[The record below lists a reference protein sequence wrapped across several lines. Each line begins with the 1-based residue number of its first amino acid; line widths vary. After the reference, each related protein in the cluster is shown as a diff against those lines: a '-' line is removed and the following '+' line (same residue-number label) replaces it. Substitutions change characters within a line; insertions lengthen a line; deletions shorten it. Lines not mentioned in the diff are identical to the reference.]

1 MRKLLVRLLLASVMT
16 PGVSYGLPG
25 HPQGRMPD
33 TLPVNVQ
40 AEVVSVTPLPP
51 GAIQVKRSRVLTP
64 RINGLTERQR
74 TTLREVALTT
84 DDLQLAVD
92 ERNGT
97 PFFLVGTFPV
107 RPRHSGRFPLAAD
120 VIARLPRS
128 SQRHLGTVE
137 TFLADSRDLFQLD
150 DPVRELRLIDYRQDS
165 VGFVHLKFQQVYQG
179 IPVWGSQLI
188 VHLRGE
194 NEIYAVTGRY
204 EPTPRSVRSVES
216 QVSSADALDRALQDL
231 ARRRPIQSF
240 TPEVARLLGYPGPS
254 VEKIIFPD
262 RQTGRPHLA
271 WMITIRPNLRDHWR
285 YFVDALSGEILFRYN
300 ATAFDGPATAQ
311 ATDLNGQ
318 AQTINVYQIGATY
331 YLIDAS
337 RPMFNPQQSQLPSN
351 PVGAIWTIDA
361 RNQDLKRET
370 RLFQVTSPNNTWT
383 DRTSVSAHFNGGV
396 VFEYFRSTH
405 GRNAIDDKGSTI
417 VSVIHV
423 TENNQ
428 PMDNAYWNGRVMAY
442 GDGDRAF
449 KPLAGGLDVAAHEM
463 THGVTDYTANLVYL
477 SQSGALNESMSDVFG
492 VMVDRDDLKLG
503 EDVAK
508 TEVFV
513 TGAMRDLEN
522 PNQGLQPG
530 QHGWQPAHMS
540 EYVRLPED
548 EDNDN
553 GGVHVNSGIPNRAAA
568 LIIRALGREKAERIY
583 YRALA
588 TYLTSR
594 AQFSDGRLAVA
605 QAARDLFGQQSAEVT
620 AVNQAFDAV
629 GISDQMTP
637 PPPPPPMASGAQFIA
652 YVRQDYTIGLISPD
666 GSMNIATDSSDVRH
680 SFDGRDIARLSV
692 PLNGRTVWFTADDG
706 RIHFLD
712 LSTMNAIEEFYIEG
726 GIRRTGDI
734 VNVAVRPD
742 TTFSPTT
749 RSLSGAIAVTIGT
762 ALAPDP
768 NVYVYDFTART
779 LTQIRLRVPTTGQGV
794 DNETIAYADVLDW
807 FADGKVLIYDAFNQV
822 QQASG
827 PPLQYWSFNLLR
839 LETRDNLPALPP
851 QPQGISVG
859 NPQFASTTPLVVAY
873 NEVDDRTGTI
883 RLKVIDYSKS
893 QIITLVDP
901 RQTNFGAW
909 RPTFSPDDR
918 KIAFVNITN
927 INVTPLFGQLLV
939 GDLMTGNVVGLPVLA
954 ANPEWFARSP

>member
-1 MRKLLVRLLLASVMT
+1 MRRLLVKFLLALLIT
-16 PGVSYGLPG
+16 PSMSFGLS
-25 HPQGRMPD
+25 GRPHGRKPEM
-33 TLPVNVQ
+33 LPMNLQ
-40 AEVVSVTPLPP
+40 AEVVSVTPLSP
-51 GAIQVKRSRVLTP
+51 GGIQVKPSNVLTP
-64 RINGLTERQR
+64 RVNGMTERQR
-74 TTLREVALTT
+74 ATLREMALTT

-92 ERNGT
+92 ERKGT

-107 RPRHSGRFPLAAD
+107 RPRYPGRFPLAAD
-120 VIARLPRS
+120 IIARLPRS
-128 SQRHLGTVE
+128 SQRHLGMAE
-137 TFLADSRDLFQLD
+137 TFLVDSRDLFQLD
-150 DPVRELRLIDYRQDS
+150 DPARELRLTEYRMDS
-165 VGFVHLKFQQVYQG
+165 LGFIHLKFQQVYQG

-188 VHLRGE
+188 VHLSGDD
-194 NEIYAVTGRY
+194 EIYAVTGRY

-216 QVSSADALDRALQDL
+216 KVSSADALDRALQDL
-231 ARRRPIQSF
+231 ARRGPIHSF
-240 TPEVARLLGYPGPS
+240 TPDMARLLGYPGPS
-254 VEKIIFPD
+254 VEKVIFPD
-262 RQTGRPHLA
+262 RRTGRPHLA
-271 WMITIRPNLRDHWR
+271 WMVTIRPNLRDRWH
-285 YFVDALSGEILFRYN
+285 YFVDALTGEILFRYN
-300 ATAFDGPATAQ
+300 ATAFEGPATAR

-318 AQTINVYQIGATY
+318 TQTINVYQVGTTY

-370 RLFQVTSPNNTWT
+370 RLVQVTSPNNTWT
-383 DRTSVSAHFNGGV
+383 DRASVSAHFSGGV

-417 VSVIHV
+417 ISVIHV
-423 TENNQ
+423 TEDNR
-428 PMDNAYWNGRVMAY
+428 PMDNAFWNGRVMAY
-442 GDGDRAF
+442 GDGDRLF
-449 KPLAGGLDVAAHEM
+449 KPLAGGLDIAAHEM
-463 THGVTDYTANLVYL
+463 VHGVTEHTANLVYL

-492 VMVDRDDLKLG
+492 VLVDRDDLKLG
-503 EDVAK
+503 EDVVK
-508 TEVFV
+508 TEVFI

-530 QHGWQPAHMS
+530 QPGWQPASMS
-540 EYVRLPED
+540 EYVQLPED

-568 LIIRALGREKAERIY
+568 LIISALGREKAERIY
-583 YRALA
+583 YRALT

-594 AQFSDGRLAVA
+594 AQFSDARLAVA
-605 QAARDLFGQQSAEVT
+605 QAARDLFGQQSPEVT
-620 AVNQAFDAV
+620 AVQQAFDTV
-629 GISDQMTP
+629 GIGNQMTP
-637 PPPPPPMASGAQFIA
+637 PPPPPPMASGTQFIA
-652 YVRQDYTIGLISPD
+652 FVQQDYSIGLISPD
-666 GSMNIATDSSDVRH
+666 GSMRIATGSSEVRH
-680 SFDGRDIARLSV
+680 SPDGGDIAKLSV
-692 PLNGRTVWFTADDG
+692 PLNGRTIWFTGDDG
-706 RIHFLD
+706 QIHFLD
-712 LSTMNAIEEFYIEG
+712 LSTMNAIKEFYIEG
-726 GIRRTGDI
+726 GIQRTGDI

-749 RSLSGAIAVTIGT
+749 QSLSGAVAITIGT
-762 ALAPDP
+762 AQAPDP

-859 NPQFASTTPLVVAY
+859 NPQFASTTSLVVAY

-901 RQTNFGAW
+901 GQTNFGAW

-918 KIAFVNITN
+918 KIAFVDISD
-927 INVTPLFGQLLV
+927 INDTPLFGQLLV
-939 GDLMTGNVVGLPVLA
+939 GDLVTGNVMGLAVFA

>member
-1 MRKLLVRLLLASVMT
+1 MRKLLVQVLLALLVA
-16 PGVSYGLPG
+16 PGTSFGLSG
-25 HPQGRMPD
+25 HSQGRMPS
-33 TLPVNVQ
+33 TFPVNVQ
-40 AEVVSVTPLPP
+40 AEVVGVTPLSP
-51 GAIQVKRSRVLTP
+51 GAVRVKRLNALTP
-64 RINGLTERQR
+64 RVNGLTERQR

-84 DDLQLAVD
+84 GDLQLAVD
-92 ERNGT
+92 ERKGT

-120 VIARLPRS
+120 VVARLPRR
-128 SQRHLGTVE
+128 SQRLLGMAE
-137 TFLADSRDLFQLD
+137 TFLVDFRDLFQLD
-150 DPVRELRLIDYRQDS
+150 DPARELRLIDYRQDS

-194 NEIYAVTGRY
+194 DEIYAVTGRY
-204 EPTPRSVRSVES
+204 EPTPRSVRTVES
-216 QVSSADALDRALQDL
+216 KVSSAEALNRAVQDL
-231 ARRRPIQSF
+231 ARRRPIHSF
-240 TPEVARLLGYPGPS
+240 TSEMARLLGYPGPS
-254 VEKIIFPD
+254 VEKVIFPD

-271 WMITIRPNLRDHWR
+271 WMITIRPNFRDHWH

-300 ATAFDGPATAQ
+300 ATTFDGPATAQ
-311 ATDLNGQ
+311 ATDLNGRT
-318 AQTINVYQIGATY
+318 QTINVYQVGATY

-370 RLFQVTSPNNTWT
+370 TFFQVTSPNNTWT
-383 DRTSVSAHFNGGV
+383 DRAAVSAHFNGGV

-417 VSVIHV
+417 ISIIHV
-423 TENNQ
+423 TENSR
-428 PMDNAYWNGRVMAY
+428 PMDNAFWNGRVMAY
-442 GDGDRAF
+442 GDGDRDF
-449 KPLAGGLDVAAHEM
+449 KPLAGALDVAAHEM
-463 THGVTDYTANLVYL
+463 THGVTQYTANLVYL
-477 SQSGALNESMSDVFG
+477 SQSGALDESMADVFG

-503 EDVAK
+503 EDVVK

-513 TGAMRDLEN
+513 TGALRDLEN
-522 PNQGLQPG
+522 PNQGLQRG
-530 QHGWQPAHMS
+530 QPGWQPASMS
-540 EYVRLPED
+540 EYVQLPED
-548 EDNDN
+548 EDHDN

-568 LIIRALGREKAERIY
+568 LIIKALGREKTERIY
-583 YRALA
+583 YRALT

-594 AQFSDGRLAVA
+594 AQFSDARLAVA
-605 QAARDLFGQQSAEVT
+605 QAASDLFGQQSAEVT

-629 GISDQMTP
+629 GIGSQMTP
-637 PPPPPPMASGAQFIA
+637 PPPPPPMASGTQFIA
-652 YVRQDYTIGLISPD
+652 FVQQDYTIGLVSPD
-666 GSMNIATDSSDVRH
+666 GSMSISTNSSEVRH
-680 SFDGRDIARLSV
+680 SFDGGDIARLSV
-692 PLNGRTVWFTADDG
+692 PLNGRTIWFTADDG
-706 RIHFLD
+706 QIHFLD
-712 LSTMNAIEEFYIEG
+712 LSTMNAIEEYYIEG
-726 GIRRTGDI
+726 GIRREGDI

-742 TTFSPTT
+742 TTFSA
-749 RSLSGAIAVTIGT
+749 RDQSLSGAIAITIGT

-779 LTQIRLRVPTTGQGV
+779 LTEIRLRVPTTGQGV
-794 DNETIAYADVLDW
+794 DSETIAYADVLDW

-839 LETRDNLPALPP
+839 LETKDNLPALPP

-873 NEVDDRTGTI
+873 NEVEDRTGTI

-893 QIITLVDP
+893 EIITLVDP
-901 RQTNFGAW
+901 GQANFGAW

-927 INVTPLFGQLLV
+927 VSDTPLFGQLLV
-939 GDLMTGNVVGLPVLA
+939 GDLTTGNVIGLPVFA